1 MDSAPYNREEIESLG
16 DAKPTRG
23 VQCPKCKCHIPEF
36 AELDA
41 ETTAKLKRMHAGRGM
56 LELRRLTGCSPTWA
70 KIWYLHRDG
79 PHREFGDRNAPDC
92 PHCGEQLRTK
102 LAKQCVACGA
112 DWH

>member
-1 MDSAPYNREEIESLG
+1 MDSAPYTREEIESLG

-23 VQCPKCKCHIPEF
+23 TQCPKCKCHIPEF
-36 AELDA
+36 ADLDD
-41 ETTAKLKRMHAGRGM
+41 ETIAKLKRMHAGRGM
-56 LELRRLTGCSPTWA
+56 LELRRLTGCSPVWA

-79 PHREFGDRNAPDC
+79 PHREFGDSDAPDC
-92 PHCGEQLRTK
+92 PECGEQLRTK